1 MRMDRKK
8 MTRERD
14 TVDAALRER
23 LTAEQYEITQNQG
36 TEPPFSGKYVD
47 HKANGSYPCICCGME
62 LFSSE
67 NKYDSGTRWPS
78 FWLPLAADRVELRL
92 DSSHGIQR
100 QEVVCASCGA
110 HLGHVFP
117 DGPKVGGLRYCV
129 NSGALDFKE
138 NKDRDR
144 GNE

>member
-1 MRMDRKK
+1 

-36 TEPPFSGKYVD
+36 TEPPFSGKYVG
-47 HKANGSYPCICCGME
+47 HKANGSYDCICCGME

-67 NKYDSGTRWPS
+67 NKYDSGTGWPS

-92 DSSHGIQR
+92 DSSHGMQR

>member
-1 MRMDRKK
+1 

-47 HKANGSYPCICCGME
+47 HKSNGSYDCICCGME

-67 NKYDSGTRWPS
+67 NKYDSGTGWPS

-92 DSSHGIQR
+92 DSSHGMRR

-110 HLGHVFP
+110 HLCHVFP

>member
-1 MRMDRKK
+1 

-36 TEPPFSGKYVD
+36 TEPPFSGKYVG
-47 HKANGSYPCICCGME
+47 HKANGSYDCICCGME

-67 NKYDSGTRWPS
+67 NKYDSGTGWPS

-92 DSSHGIQR
+92 DSSRGMQR
-100 QEVVCASCGA
+100 QEVICASCGA

>member
-1 MRMDRKK
+1 

-47 HKANGSYPCICCGME
+47 HKANGFYDCICCGME

-67 NKYDSGTRWPS
+67 NKYDSGTGWPS

-92 DSSHGIQR
+92 DSSHGMQR

-117 DGPKVGGLRYCV
+117 DSPKVGGLRYCV

>member
-1 MRMDRKK
+1 

-14 TVDAALRER
+14 KVDAALRER

-47 HKANGSYPCICCGME
+47 HKANGSYACICCGME

-67 NKYDSGTRWPS
+67 NKYDSGTGWPS
-78 FWLPLAADRVELRL
+78 FWAPLAADRVELRL
-92 DSSHGIQR
+92 DSSHRMQR
-100 QEVVCASCGA
+100 QEVVCISCGA

-117 DGPKVGGLRYCV
+117 DGPKVGGLRYCI
-129 NSGALDFKE
+129 NSGSLDFKE
-138 NKDRDR
+138 NNDRDR